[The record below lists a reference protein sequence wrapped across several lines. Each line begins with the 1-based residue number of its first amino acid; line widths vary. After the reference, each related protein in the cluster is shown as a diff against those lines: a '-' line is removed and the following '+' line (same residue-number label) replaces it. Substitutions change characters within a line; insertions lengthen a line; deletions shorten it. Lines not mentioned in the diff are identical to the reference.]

1 MKSAGY
7 ILPLVCAA
15 LFLTAYRSTVQPS
28 LYANP
33 FMEQIEHYPQEKLH
47 VSTDKD
53 SYIAGD
59 TIWLRAHCADAATH
73 RPVAASRYVYVELR
87 DDRGSLVRRI
97 KLLSRDS
104 VYSGYLPTQSLER
117 FGDYSLTA
125 YTLYMRNQGPDYF
138 FKKPLTI
145 WPYQESRRTQRNT
158 SVRKVSD
165 FDVSF
170 FPEGGYL
177 IDGYDCCV
185 AFKALGDDGGSVE
198 ITGVVKNDRDETV
211 DTLRTLHG
219 GMGCLRFTAHT
230 GERYYA
236 ECTMAG
242 GKTERFELPASNN
255 LACVLRVLQTE
266 RDFTVMVQSGRPLPK
281 GLRLLV
287 HCRGNLCYFRE
298 WNDDLPSLIFERDK
312 LPGGVLQILLLD
324 KAGNALSERLVFNR
338 GEELAT
344 TDMQVRGS
352 LKQRTKVTLAVTA
365 TDPDG
370 GPAAGDF
377 SIAVTDRA
385 AVPAATSGSI
395 YSTLLLTSELR
406 GTIETP
412 DWYFEGRDAARV
424 AALDALLLTQGWRR
438 YDVPAAVRGEY
449 ATPAYP
455 LEVGQEIAGRI
466 NKGGLWNRKKKL
478 DRYEM
483 RMIVPRWHYSLQA
496 PIDKE
501 GRFALNGFDFPDS
514 TTFVLRPT
522 VRGRTITDARILI
535 TPDSFPEYRTLPR
548 LRQPDPTYVAQARR
562 YIEQRGTADMRNIV
576 IDTVVVTAKPWDDD
590 IDENAPEHR
599 LAARSWNAEQI
610 KEVSA
615 GTILDFIEKMPG
627 MQVMGRRV
635 LYRGHKPAFMVD
647 GRLEETVGMLSEK
660 QDGREVN
667 SLDYDS
673 GKAISAGALRALVA
687 IGNIARNGGSAS
699 DLRQAAADY
708 REKVQNDE
716 WKRGMQY
723 FDDFDNVPD
732 CLYYPIE
739 QVARIDLIDRNQTT
753 YWGTNLKG
761 GIIAITM
768 KKGKALAEAYAAAPS
783 PDVSVVTPLG
793 YQTPA
798 EFYSPTYDTEEKR
811 RTNTPDY
818 RTTLYWNP
826 VVKLDDLGQATVEFY
841 TTDAPADYDIS
852 IEGVSRSG
860 KIIRKQQRFPPA
872 P

>member
-1 MKSAGY
+1 MRSETPELPPPCKDFNGFSA
-7 ILPLVCAA
+7 
-15 LFLTAYRSTVQPS
+15 
-28 LYANP
+28 
-33 FMEQIEHYPQEKLH
+33 QIERYPQEKLH
-47 VSTDKD
+47 LHTDKD

-125 YTLYMRNQGPDYF
+125 YTLYMRNPGPEYF

-145 WPYQESRRTQRNT
+145 RPYRESRRTQRNT

-198 ITGVVKNDRDETV
+198 VTGVLKNDRDEVV

-236 ECTMAG
+236 ECTMEG
-242 GKTERFELPASNN
+242 GKTERFDLPASNN

-344 TDMQVRGS
+344 TDVQIGGT
-352 LKQRTKVTLAVTA
+352 LKQRTKVTLAVAA

-385 AVPAATSGSI
+385 AVPSATSGSI

-412 DWYFEGRDAARV
+412 DWYFEGRDAERV

-466 NKGGLWNRKKKL
+466 NKGGLWNRRKKL

-514 TTFVLRPT
+514 TLFVLRPAAAKGLLPEAT
-522 VRGRTITDARILI
+522 VKVAR
-535 TPDSFPEYRTLPR
+535 DSFPEVGTLPR
-548 LRQPDPTYVAQARR
+548 VPETDAANPYLVQARH
-562 YIEQRGTADMRNIV
+562 YIEQRGQTDMRNIL
-576 IDTVVVTAKPWDDD
+576 IDTVYVTHHKRL
-590 IDENAPEHR
+590 ESTRPEHR
-599 LAARSWNAEQI
+599 LAARTWTAEQI
-610 KEVSA
+610 KESGA
-615 GTILDFIEKMPG
+615 GTILDFIARMPG
-627 MQVMGRRV
+627 MSVVGRQVS
-635 LYRGHKPAFMVD
+635 YRGYRPGFMVD
-647 GRLEETVGMLSEK
+647 GRLEETVGEMNPVRAFRSTGM
-660 QDGREVN
+660 GRNHKTQTRLPPIPDPGGWIDFTGMNYSNTN
-667 SLDYDS
+667 SAQQS
-673 GKAISAGALRALVA
+673 TG
-687 IGNIARNGGSAS
+687 GNK
-699 DLRQAAADY
+699 RQI
-708 REKVQNDE
+708 
-716 WKRGMQY
+716 QY
-723 FDDFDNVPD
+723 IDDFDNVPD
-732 CLYYPIE
+732 ILYYPLEI
-739 QVARIDLIDRNQTT
+739 VSRIDLIEGGNMVL
-753 YWGTNLKG
+753 WGVSHWKQA
-761 GIIAITM
+761 GIISITT
-768 KKGKALAEAYAAAPS
+768 KKGKELDDATRTLPAR
-783 PDVSVVTPLG
+783 DVEFASPLG

-798 EFYSPTYDTEEKR
+798 EFYAPAYATEKAR
-811 RTNTPDY
+811 RSMVPDY

-826 VVKLDDLGQATVEFY
+826 SVEFDETGRATVEFY
-841 TTDAPADYDIS
+841 TSDAPVDYDIT
-852 IEGVSRSG
+852 IEGITQTG
-860 KIIRKQQRFPPA
+860 KIVCRRSTVTA
-872 P
+872 D

>member
-1 MKSAGY
+1 MRSETPELPPPCKDFNGFSA
-7 ILPLVCAA
+7 
-15 LFLTAYRSTVQPS
+15 
-28 LYANP
+28 
-33 FMEQIEHYPQEKLH
+33 QIERYPQEKLH
-47 VSTDKD
+47 LHTDKD

-73 RPVAASRYVYVELR
+73 RPIAASRYVYVELR

-125 YTLYMRNQGPDYF
+125 YTLYMRNPGPEYF

-198 ITGVVKNDRDETV
+198 VAGVVKNDRDEVV

-230 GERYYA
+230 SERYYA

-242 GKTERFELPASNN
+242 GKTERFDLPASRNT
-255 LACVLRVLQTE
+255 ACVLKILQTE
-266 RDFTVMVQSGRPLPK
+266 ENFTVLPISGRPLPK
-281 GLRLLV
+281 GLKLLV
-287 HCRGNLCYFRE
+287 HCRGNICYHKP
-298 WNDDLPSLIFERDK
+298 WNYDYASLIFRRSD
-312 LPGGVLQILLLD
+312 LPGGILQILLLD

-344 TDMQVRGS
+344 TDMQVQGS

-385 AVPAATSGSI
+385 AVPSATSGSI

-412 DWYFEGRDAARV
+412 DWYFEGQDAARV

-466 NKGGLWNRKKKL
+466 NKGGLWNRRKKL

-483 RMIVPRWHYSLQA
+483 RMIVPRWHYSSQA

-514 TTFVLRPT
+514 TLYVLRPAAAKGLLPEAT
-522 VRGRTITDARILI
+522 VKVAR
-535 TPDSFPEYRTLPR
+535 DSFP
-548 LRQPDPTYVAQARR
+548 
-562 YIEQRGTADMRNIV
+562 
-576 IDTVVVTAKPWDDD
+576 
-590 IDENAPEHR
+590 
-599 LAARSWNAEQI
+599 
-610 KEVSA
+610 
-615 GTILDFIEKMPG
+615 
-627 MQVMGRRV
+627 
-635 LYRGHKPAFMVD
+635 
-647 GRLEETVGMLSEK
+647 
-660 QDGREVN
+660 
-667 SLDYDS
+667 
-673 GKAISAGALRALVA
+673 
-687 IGNIARNGGSAS
+687 
-699 DLRQAAADY
+699 
-708 REKVQNDE
+708 
-716 WKRGMQY
+716 
-723 FDDFDNVPD
+723 
-732 CLYYPIE
+732 
-739 QVARIDLIDRNQTT
+739 
-753 YWGTNLKG
+753 
-761 GIIAITM
+761 
-768 KKGKALAEAYAAAPS
+768 
-783 PDVSVVTPLG
+783 
-793 YQTPA
+793 
-798 EFYSPTYDTEEKR
+798 
-811 RTNTPDY
+811 
-818 RTTLYWNP
+818 
-826 VVKLDDLGQATVEFY
+826 
-841 TTDAPADYDIS
+841 
-852 IEGVSRSG
+852 
-860 KIIRKQQRFPPA
+860 
-872 P
+872 

>member
-1 MKSAGY
+1 MRSETPELPPPCKDFNGFSA
-7 ILPLVCAA
+7 
-15 LFLTAYRSTVQPS
+15 
-28 LYANP
+28 
-33 FMEQIEHYPQEKLH
+33 QIERYPQEKLH
-47 VSTDKD
+47 LHTDKD

-198 ITGVVKNDRDETV
+198 ITGVVKNDRDEVV

-230 GERYYA
+230 SERYYA

-242 GKTERFELPASNN
+242 GKTERFDLPASNN

-298 WNDDLPSLIFERDK
+298 WNDDLPSLIFKRDK

-344 TDMQVRGS
+344 TDMQVRGT
-352 LKQRTKVTLAVTA
+352 LKQRTKVTLSVAA

-395 YSTLLLTSELR
+395 YSTLLLSSELR

-466 NKGGLWNRKKKL
+466 NKGGLWNRRKKL

-514 TTFVLRPT
+514 TLYVLRPAAAKGLLPEAT
-522 VRGRTITDARILI
+522 VKVAR
-535 TPDSFPEYRTLPR
+535 DSFPEVGTLPR
-548 LRQPDPTYVAQARR
+548 VPETDAANPYLAQARH
-562 YIEQRGTADMRNIV
+562 YIEQRGQTDMRNIL
-576 IDTVVVTAKPWDDD
+576 IDTVYVTHHKRL
-590 IDENAPEHR
+590 ESTRPEHR
-599 LAARSWNAEQI
+599 LAARTWTAEQI
-610 KEVSA
+610 KEAGA
-615 GTILDFIEKMPG
+615 GTILDFIARMPG
-627 MQVMGRRV
+627 ILMRGTNI
-635 LYRGHKPAFMVD
+635 LYR
-647 GRLEETVGMLSEK
+647 
-660 QDGREVN
+660 
-667 SLDYDS
+667 
-673 GKAISAGALRALVA
+673 
-687 IGNIARNGGSAS
+687 
-699 DLRQAAADY
+699 
-708 REKVQNDE
+708 REKVQFMLDGLIEEPLEYSLYHGTGERSLKRLKAQGMSAQEFYNPLDE
-716 WKRGMQY
+716 SPKEESKR
-723 FDDFDNVPD
+723 NVDYREDYDELPSF
-732 CLYYPIE
+732 LWYPLNIVE
-739 QVARIDLIDRNQTT
+739 RIDLIESSNMVL
-753 YWGTNLKG
+753 WGATSWRQV
-761 GIIAITM
+761 GIISITT
-768 KKGKALAEAYAAAPS
+768 KKGKDLDDATRTLPAR
-783 PDVSVVTPLG
+783 DVEFVSPLG

-798 EFYSPTYDTEEKR
+798 EFYAPAYATEKAR
-811 RTNTPDY
+811 RSMVPDY

-826 VVKLDDLGQATVEFY
+826 TVKLDDTGQATVEFY
-841 TTDAPADYDIS
+841 TSDAPADYDIS
-852 IEGVSRSG
+852 IEGVTQNG
-860 KIIRKQQRFPPA
+860 KIIQLKKFGLTADSR
-872 P
+872 

>member
-1 MKSAGY
+1 MCSVNSE
-7 ILPLVCAA
+7 LPPPYTHSEN
-15 LFLTAYRSTVQPS
+15 FSHSSS

-33 FMEQIEHYPQEKLH
+33 FIEQIEHYPQEKLH

-198 ITGVVKNDRDETV
+198 VTGVLKNDREEVV

-242 GKTERFELPASNN
+242 GKTERFELPASRNT
-255 LACVLRVLQTE
+255 ACVLKILQTE
-266 RDFTVMVQSGRPLPK
+266 ENFTVLPISGRPLPK
-281 GLRLLV
+281 GLKLLV
-287 HCRGNLCYFRE
+287 HCRGNICYHKP
-298 WNDDLPSLIFERDK
+298 WNYDYASLIFRRCD
-312 LPGGVLQILLLD
+312 LPGGILQILLLD

-344 TDMQVRGS
+344 TDVQVRGS

-385 AVPAATSGSI
+385 AVPSATSGSI

-424 AALDALLLTQGWRR
+424 TALDALLLTQGWRR
-438 YDVPAAVRGEY
+438 YDVPELMKKEY
-449 ATPAYP
+449 VEPQYP
-455 LEVGQEIAGRI
+455 LEVGQEITGRI
-466 NKGGLWNRKKKL
+466 SKSGLWNRRKKL
-478 DRYEM
+478 SRYEM
-483 RMIVPRWHYSLQA
+483 RMIVPSLHYVTKCA
-496 PIDKE
+496 VDDT
-501 GRFALNGFDFPDS
+501 GAFALNGFDFPDS
-514 TTFVLRPT
+514 TLYVLRPAA
-522 VRGRTITDARILI
+522 VRGSMPEATVKVAR
-535 TPDSFPEYRTLPR
+535 DSFPEVGTLPR
-548 LRQPDPTYVAQARR
+548 VPAQEQKKPYIAQARY
-562 YIEQRGTADMRNIV
+562 YIEQRGQTDMRNIL
-576 IDTVVVTAKPWDDD
+576 IDTVYVTHHKRL
-590 IDENAPEHR
+590 ESTRPEHR
-599 LAARSWNAEQI
+599 LAARTWTAEQI
-610 KEVSA
+610 KEAGA
-615 GTILDFIEKMPG
+615 GTILDFIARMPG
-627 MQVMGRRV
+627 MSVVGRQVS
-635 LYRGHKPAFMVD
+635 YRGYRPGFMVD
-647 GRLEETVGMLSEK
+647 GRLEETVGEMNPVRAFRSTGM
-660 QDGREVN
+660 GRNHKTQTRLPPIPDPGGWIDFTGMNYSNTN
-667 SLDYDS
+667 SAQQS
-673 GKAISAGALRALVA
+673 TG
-687 IGNIARNGGSAS
+687 GNK
-699 DLRQAAADY
+699 RQI
-708 REKVQNDE
+708 
-716 WKRGMQY
+716 QY
-723 FDDFDNVPD
+723 IDDFDNVPD
-732 CLYYPIE
+732 ILYYPLEI
-739 QVARIDLIDRNQTT
+739 VSRIDLIEGGNMVL
-753 YWGTNLKG
+753 WGVSHWKQA
-761 GIIAITM
+761 GIISITT
-768 KKGKALAEAYAAAPS
+768 KKGKELDDATRTLPAR
-783 PDVSVVTPLG
+783 DVEFVSPLG

-798 EFYSPTYDTEEKR
+798 EFYAPAYATEKAR
-811 RTNTPDY
+811 RSMVPDY

-826 VVKLDDLGQATVEFY
+826 TVKLDDTGQATVEFY
-841 TTDAPADYDIS
+841 TSDAPADYDIT
-852 IEGVSRSG
+852 IEGITQTG
-860 KIIRKQQRFPPA
+860 KIVRTVKIITE
-872 P
+872 

>member
-1 MKSAGY
+1 MRSETPELPPPCKDFNGFSA
-7 ILPLVCAA
+7 
-15 LFLTAYRSTVQPS
+15 
-28 LYANP
+28 
-33 FMEQIEHYPQEKLH
+33 QIERYPQEKLH
-47 VSTDKD
+47 LHTDKD

-145 WPYQESRRTQRNT
+145 RPYRESRRTQRNT

-198 ITGVVKNDRDETV
+198 VTGVVKNDREEVV

-242 GKTERFELPASNN
+242 GKTERFDLPASNN

-352 LKQRTKVTLAVTA
+352 LKQRTKVTLSVAA

-370 GPAAGDF
+370 RPAAGDF

-483 RMIVPRWHYSLQA
+483 RMIVPRWHYSSQA

-514 TTFVLRPT
+514 TLYVLRPAAAKGLLPEAT
-522 VRGRTITDARILI
+522 VKVAR
-535 TPDSFPEYRTLPR
+535 DSFPEVGTLPR
-548 LRQPDPTYVAQARR
+548 VPETDAASPYLAQARH
-562 YIEQRGTADMRNIV
+562 YIEQRGQTDMRNIL
-576 IDTVVVTAKPWDDD
+576 IDTVYVTHHKRL
-590 IDENAPEHR
+590 ESTRPEHR
-599 LAARSWNAEQI
+599 LASHTWTAEQI
-610 KEVSA
+610 KEA
-615 GTILDFIEKMPG
+615 GGATLLDFLAMIPG
-627 MQVMGRRV
+627 VNVFDRAVTYKGSIP
-635 LYRGHKPAFMVD
+635 KFMVE
-647 GRLEETVGMLSEK
+647 G
-660 QDGREVN
+660 
-667 SLDYDS
+667 SLDEPEV
-673 GKAISAGALRALVA
+673 GVGIGVPVLVRRSQA
-687 IGNIARNGGSAS
+687 ELLGIQDPNAVFKYTDTYRNPPIC
-699 DLRQAAADY
+699 
-708 REKVQNDE
+708 
-716 WKRGMQY
+716 
-723 FDDFDNVPD
+723 FT
-732 CLYYPIE
+732 YPLDWIK
-739 QVARIDLIDRNQTT
+739 RIDLIEGPEAAFLGHKDCSAIFSLT
-753 YWGTNLKG
+753 LKSG
-761 GIIAITM
+761 
-768 KKGKALAEAYAAAPS
+768 AELENSVSSAPS
-783 PDVSVVTPLG
+783 IYVAVASPIG

-798 EFYSPTYDTEEKR
+798 EFYAPAYATEKAR
-811 RTNTPDY
+811 RSMAPDY

-826 VVKLDDLGQATVEFY
+826 SVEFDETGRATVEFY
-841 TTDAPADYDIS
+841 TSDAPADYDIT
-852 IEGVSRSG
+852 IEGITQTG
-860 KIIRKQQRFPPA
+860 KIVCRRSTVTA
-872 P
+872 D

>member
-1 MKSAGY
+1 MRSETPELPPPCKDFNGFSA
-7 ILPLVCAA
+7 
-15 LFLTAYRSTVQPS
+15 
-28 LYANP
+28 
-33 FMEQIEHYPQEKLH
+33 QIERYPQEKLH
-47 VSTDKD
+47 LHTDKD

-87 DDRGSLVRRI
+87 DDRRALVRRI

-125 YTLYMRNQGPDYF
+125 YTLYMRNPGPEYF

-185 AFKALGDDGGSVE
+185 AFKALGDDGGLVE
-198 ITGVVKNDRDETV
+198 VTGVLKNDREEVV

-219 GMGCLRFTAHT
+219 GMGCLRFTPHT

-236 ECTMAG
+236 ECTMEG
-242 GKTERFELPASNN
+242 GKTERFDLPASRNT
-255 LACVLRVLQTE
+255 ACVLKILQTE
-266 RDFTVMVQSGRPLPK
+266 ENFTVLPISGRPLPK
-281 GLRLLV
+281 GLKLLV
-287 HCRGNLCYFRE
+287 HCRGNICYHKP
-298 WNDDLPSLIFERDK
+298 WNYDYASLIFRRSD
-312 LPGGVLQILLLD
+312 LPGGILQILLLD

-352 LKQRTKVTLAVTA
+352 LKQRTKVTLAVSA

-385 AVPAATSGSI
+385 AVPSATSGSI

-412 DWYFEGRDAARV
+412 DWYFEGQDAARV
-424 AALDALLLTQGWRR
+424 TALDALLLTQGWRR
-438 YDVPAAVRGEY
+438 YDVPELMKKEY
-449 ATPAYP
+449 VEPQYP

-466 NKGGLWNRKKKL
+466 NKGGLWNRRKKL

-483 RMIVPRWHYSLQA
+483 RMIVPRWHYSSQA

-514 TTFVLRPT
+514 TLFVLRPAAAKGLLPEAY
-522 VRGRTITDARILI
+522 VKVAR
-535 TPDSFPEYRTLPR
+535 DSFPEVGTLPR
-548 LRQPDPTYVAQARR
+548 VPETDAANPYLAQARH
-562 YIEQRGTADMRNIV
+562 YIEQRGQTDMRNV
-576 IDTVVVTAKPWDDD
+576 LIDTVVVTHRIRQEMKS
-590 IDENAPEHR
+590 PEQR
-599 LAARSWNAEQI
+599 LASNSWTAEQI
-610 KEVSA
+610 KESGA
-615 GTILDFIEKMPG
+615 GTILECLARMPG
-627 MQVMGRRV
+627 IKVSDYSISYRGTGALFVVDGQLEEPVDMQASASGFPLTGMVRSSRNVSRGAASGLGGIARPDGLGGFTQFTLAQQVMC
-635 LYRGHKPAFMVD
+635 LSYPLEMV
-647 GRLEETVGMLSEK
+647 S
-660 QDGREVN
+660 
-667 SLDYDS
+667 
-673 GKAISAGALRALVA
+673 
-687 IGNIARNGGSAS
+687 
-699 DLRQAAADY
+699 
-708 REKVQNDE
+708 
-716 WKRGMQY
+716 
-723 FDDFDNVPD
+723 
-732 CLYYPIE
+732 
-739 QVARIDLIDRNQTT
+739 RIDLIDSHDSAL
-753 YWGTNLKG
+753 YIPWAKG
-761 GIIAITM
+761 AVVSITL
-768 KKGKALAEAYAAAPS
+768 KKGKEWEDAVALMPS
-783 PDVSVVTPLG
+783 VDVAIASPLG

-798 EFYSPTYDTEEKR
+798 EFYAPAYATEKAR
-811 RTNTPDY
+811 RSMVPDY

-826 VVKLDDLGQATVEFY
+826 SVEFDETGRATVEFY
-841 TTDAPADYDIS
+841 TSDAPADYDIT
-852 IEGVSRSG
+852 IEGITQTG
-860 KIIRKQQRFPPA
+860 KIVCRRSTVTA
-872 P
+872 D

>member
-1 MKSAGY
+1 MKSAGH

-15 LFLTAYRSTVQPS
+15 LFLTAYRSTAQPS

-33 FMEQIEHYPQEKLH
+33 FIEQIEHYPQEKLH

-125 YTLYMRNQGPDYF
+125 YTLYMRNPGPEYF

-198 ITGVVKNDRDETV
+198 ITGVVKNDRDEVV

-219 GMGCLRFTAHT
+219 GMGCLRFTPHT

-242 GKTERFELPASNN
+242 GKTERFDLPASNN

-298 WNDDLPSLIFERDK
+298 WNDDLPSLIFKRDK

-344 TDMQVRGS
+344 TDMQVRGT

-395 YSTLLLTSELR
+395 YSTLLLSSELR

-466 NKGGLWNRKKKL
+466 NKGGLWNRRKKL

-514 TTFVLRPT
+514 TLYVLRPAAAKGLLPEAT
-522 VRGRTITDARILI
+522 VKVAR
-535 TPDSFPEYRTLPR
+535 DSFPEVGTLPR
-548 LRQPDPTYVAQARR
+548 VPETDAANPYLAQARH
-562 YIEQRGTADMRNIV
+562 YIEQRGQTDMRNV
-576 IDTVVVTAKPWDDD
+576 LIDTVVVTHRIRQEMKS
-590 IDENAPEHR
+590 PEQR
-599 LAARSWNAEQI
+599 LASNSWTAEQI
-610 KEVSA
+610 KESGA
-615 GTILDFIEKMPG
+615 GTILECLARMPG
-627 MQVMGRRV
+627 IKVSDYSISYRGTGALFVVDGQLEEPVDMQASASGFPLTGMVRSSRNVSRGAASGLGGIARTDGLGGFTQFTLAQQVMC
-635 LYRGHKPAFMVD
+635 LSYPLEMV
-647 GRLEETVGMLSEK
+647 S
-660 QDGREVN
+660 
-667 SLDYDS
+667 
-673 GKAISAGALRALVA
+673 
-687 IGNIARNGGSAS
+687 
-699 DLRQAAADY
+699 
-708 REKVQNDE
+708 
-716 WKRGMQY
+716 
-723 FDDFDNVPD
+723 
-732 CLYYPIE
+732 
-739 QVARIDLIDRNQTT
+739 RIDLIDSHDSAL
-753 YWGTNLKG
+753 YIPWAKG
-761 GIIAITM
+761 AVVSITL
-768 KKGKALAEAYAAAPS
+768 KKGKEWEDAVALMPS
-783 PDVSVVTPLG
+783 VDVAIASPLG

-798 EFYSPTYDTEEKR
+798 EFYAPAYATEKAR
-811 RTNTPDY
+811 RSMAPDY

-826 VVKLDDLGQATVEFY
+826 SVEFDETGRATVEFY
-841 TTDAPADYDIS
+841 TSDAPADYDIT
-852 IEGVSRSG
+852 IEGITQTG
-860 KIIRKQQRFPPA
+860 KIVCRRSTVTA
-872 P
+872 D

>member
-1 MKSAGY
+1 MCSVNSE
-7 ILPLVCAA
+7 LPPPYTHSEN
-15 LFLTAYRSTVQPS
+15 FSHSSS

-33 FMEQIEHYPQEKLH
+33 FIEQIEHYPQEKLH

-73 RPVAASRYVYVELR
+73 RPVAASRYVYVAASRYVYVELR

-125 YTLYMRNQGPDYF
+125 YTLYMRNPGPEYF

-177 IDGYDCCV
+177 IDGYACCV

-395 YSTLLLTSELR
+395 YSTLLLSSELR

-514 TTFVLRPT
+514 TLFVLRPAAAKGLLPEAY
-522 VRGRTITDARILI
+522 VKVAR
-535 TPDSFPEYRTLPR
+535 DSFPEVGTLPR
-548 LRQPDPTYVAQARR
+548 VPETDAASPYLAQARH
-562 YIEQRGTADMRNIV
+562 YIEQRGQTDMRNIL
-576 IDTVVVTAKPWDDD
+576 IDTVYVTHHKRL
-590 IDENAPEHR
+590 ESTRPEHR
-599 LAARSWNAEQI
+599 LASHTWTAEQI
-610 KEVSA
+610 KEA
-615 GTILDFIEKMPG
+615 GGATLLDFLAMIPG
-627 MQVMGRRV
+627 VNVFDRAVTYKGSIP
-635 LYRGHKPAFMVD
+635 KFMVE
-647 GRLEETVGMLSEK
+647 G
-660 QDGREVN
+660 
-667 SLDYDS
+667 SLDEPEV
-673 GKAISAGALRALVA
+673 GVGIGVPVLVRRSQA
-687 IGNIARNGGSAS
+687 ELLGIQDPNAVFKYTDTYRNPPIC
-699 DLRQAAADY
+699 
-708 REKVQNDE
+708 
-716 WKRGMQY
+716 
-723 FDDFDNVPD
+723 FT
-732 CLYYPIE
+732 YPLDWIK
-739 QVARIDLIDRNQTT
+739 RIDLIEGPEAAFLGHKDCSAIFSLT
-753 YWGTNLKG
+753 LKSG
-761 GIIAITM
+761 
-768 KKGKALAEAYAAAPS
+768 AELENSVSSAPS
-783 PDVSVVTPLG
+783 IYVAVASPIG

-798 EFYSPTYDTEEKR
+798 EFYAPAYATEKAR
-811 RTNTPDY
+811 RSMAPDY

-826 VVKLDDLGQATVEFY
+826 TVKLDDTGQAIVEFY
-841 TTDAPADYDIS
+841 TSDAPADYDIS
-852 IEGVSRSG
+852 IEGVTQTG
-860 KIIRKQQRFPPA
+860 KIVQRRQRLLPE
-872 P
+872 

>member
-1 MKSAGY
+1 MRSETPELPPPCKDFNGFSA
-7 ILPLVCAA
+7 
-15 LFLTAYRSTVQPS
+15 
-28 LYANP
+28 
-33 FMEQIEHYPQEKLH
+33 QIERYPQEKLH
-47 VSTDKD
+47 LHTDKD

-73 RPVAASRYVYVELR
+73 RPIAASRYVYVELR

-125 YTLYMRNQGPDYF
+125 YTLYMRNPGPEYF

-198 ITGVVKNDRDETV
+198 ITGVVKNDRDEV
-211 DTLRTLHG
+211 LDTLRTLHG

-242 GKTERFELPASNN
+242 GKTERFDLPASNN

-344 TDMQVRGS
+344 TDVQIGGT
-352 LKQRTKVTLAVTA
+352 LEQRTKVTLAVTA

-385 AVPAATSGSI
+385 AVPSATSGSI

-438 YDVPAAVRGEY
+438 YDVPELMKKEY
-449 ATPAYP
+449 VEPQYP
-455 LEVGQEIAGRI
+455 LEVGQEITGRI
-466 NKGGLWNRKKKL
+466 SKSGLWNRKKKL
-478 DRYEM
+478 SRYEM
-483 RMIVPRWHYSLQA
+483 RMIVPSLHYVTKCA
-496 PIDKE
+496 VDDT
-501 GRFALNGFDFPDS
+501 GAFALNGFDFPDS
-514 TTFVLRPT
+514 TLYVLRPAA
-522 VRGRTITDARILI
+522 VRGAMPEATVKVAR
-535 TPDSFPEYRTLPR
+535 DSFPEVGTLPR
-548 LRQPDPTYVAQARR
+548 VPAQEQKKPYIAQARH
-562 YIEQRGTADMRNIV
+562 YIEQRGQTDMRNIL
-576 IDTVVVTAKPWDDD
+576 IDTVVVTHRIRQEMKS
-590 IDENAPEHR
+590 PEQR
-599 LAARSWNAEQI
+599 LASNSWTAEQI
-610 KEVSA
+610 KESGA
-615 GTILDFIEKMPG
+615 GTILECLARMPG
-627 MQVMGRRV
+627 IKVSDYSISYRGTGALFVVDGQLEEPVDMQASASGFPLTGMVRSSRNVSRGAASGLGGIARPDGLGGFTQFTLAQQVMC
-635 LYRGHKPAFMVD
+635 LSYPLEMV
-647 GRLEETVGMLSEK
+647 S
-660 QDGREVN
+660 
-667 SLDYDS
+667 
-673 GKAISAGALRALVA
+673 
-687 IGNIARNGGSAS
+687 
-699 DLRQAAADY
+699 
-708 REKVQNDE
+708 
-716 WKRGMQY
+716 
-723 FDDFDNVPD
+723 
-732 CLYYPIE
+732 
-739 QVARIDLIDRNQTT
+739 RIDLIDSHDSAL
-753 YWGTNLKG
+753 YIPWAKG
-761 GIIAITM
+761 AVVSITL
-768 KKGKALAEAYAAAPS
+768 KKGKEWEDAVALMPS
-783 PDVSVVTPLG
+783 VDVAIASPLG

-798 EFYSPTYDTEEKR
+798 EFYAPAYATEKAR
-811 RTNTPDY
+811 RSMVPDY

-826 VVKLDDLGQATVEFY
+826 SVEFDETGRATVEFY
-841 TTDAPADYDIS
+841 TSDAPADYDIT
-852 IEGVSRSG
+852 IEGITQTG
-860 KIIRKQQRFPPA
+860 KIVCRRSTVTA
-872 P
+872 D

>member
-33 FMEQIEHYPQEKLH
+33 VMEQIEHYPQEKLH

-125 YTLYMRNQGPDYF
+125 YTLYMRNPGPEYF

-145 WPYQESRRTQRNT
+145 RPYRESRRTQRNT

-198 ITGVVKNDRDETV
+198 VAGVVKNDRDETV

-385 AVPAATSGSI
+385 AVPSATSGSI

-438 YDVPAAVRGEY
+438 YDVPELMKKEY
-449 ATPAYP
+449 VEPQYP
-455 LEVGQEIAGRI
+455 LEVGQEITGRI
-466 NKGGLWNRKKKL
+466 SKSGLWNRKKKL
-478 DRYEM
+478 SRYEM
-483 RMIVPRWHYSLQA
+483 RMIVPSLHYVTKCA
-496 PIDKE
+496 VDDT
-501 GRFALNGFDFPDS
+501 GAFALNGFDFPDS
-514 TTFVLRPT
+514 TLYVLRPAAAKGLLPEAT
-522 VRGRTITDARILI
+522 VKVAR
-535 TPDSFPEYRTLPR
+535 DSFPEVGTLPR
-548 LRQPDPTYVAQARR
+548 VPAQEQTKPYIAQARH
-562 YIEQRGTADMRNIV
+562 YIEQRGQTDMRNIL
-576 IDTVVVTAKPWDDD
+576 IDTVVVTHRIRQEMKS
-590 IDENAPEHR
+590 PEQR
-599 LAARSWNAEQI
+599 LASNSWTAEQI
-610 KEVSA
+610 KESGA
-615 GTILDFIEKMPG
+615 GTILECLARMPG
-627 MQVMGRRV
+627 IKVSDYSISYRGTGALFVVDGQLEEPVDMQASGFPLTGMVRSSRNVSRGAASGLGGIARPDGLGGFTQFTLAQQVMC
-635 LYRGHKPAFMVD
+635 LSYPLEMV
-647 GRLEETVGMLSEK
+647 S
-660 QDGREVN
+660 
-667 SLDYDS
+667 
-673 GKAISAGALRALVA
+673 
-687 IGNIARNGGSAS
+687 
-699 DLRQAAADY
+699 
-708 REKVQNDE
+708 
-716 WKRGMQY
+716 
-723 FDDFDNVPD
+723 
-732 CLYYPIE
+732 
-739 QVARIDLIDRNQTT
+739 RIDLIDSHDSAL
-753 YWGTNLKG
+753 YIPWAKG
-761 GIIAITM
+761 AVVSITL
-768 KKGKALAEAYAAAPS
+768 KKGKEWEDAVALMPS
-783 PDVSVVTPLG
+783 VDVAIASPLG

-798 EFYSPTYDTEEKR
+798 EFYAPAYATEKAR
-811 RTNTPDY
+811 RSMVPDY

-826 VVKLDDLGQATVEFY
+826 TVKLDDTGQATVEFY
-841 TTDAPADYDIS
+841 TSDAPADYDIT
-852 IEGVSRSG
+852 IEGITQTG
-860 KIIRKQQRFPPA
+860 KIVCRRSTVTA
-872 P
+872 D

>member
-1 MKSAGY
+1 MRSETPELPPPCKDFNGFSA
-7 ILPLVCAA
+7 
-15 LFLTAYRSTVQPS
+15 
-28 LYANP
+28 
-33 FMEQIEHYPQEKLH
+33 QIERYPQEKLH
-47 VSTDKD
+47 LHTDKD

-73 RPVAASRYVYVELR
+73 RPIAASRYVYVELR

-198 ITGVVKNDRDETV
+198 VAGVVKNDREEVV

-242 GKTERFELPASNN
+242 GKTERFDLPASNN

-298 WNDDLPSLIFERDK
+298 WNDDLPSLIFKRDK

-344 TDMQVRGS
+344 TDVQIGGT
-352 LKQRTKVTLAVTA
+352 LEQRTKVTLAVTA

-385 AVPAATSGSI
+385 AVPSATSGSI

-466 NKGGLWNRKKKL
+466 NKGGLWNRRKKL

-483 RMIVPRWHYSLQA
+483 RMIVPRWHYSSQA

-514 TTFVLRPT
+514 TLYVLRPAA
-522 VRGRTITDARILI
+522 VRGSMPEATVKVAR
-535 TPDSFPEYRTLPR
+535 DSFPEVGTLPR
-548 LRQPDPTYVAQARR
+548 VPAQEQKKPYIAQARY
-562 YIEQRGTADMRNIV
+562 YIEQRGQTDMRNIL
-576 IDTVVVTAKPWDDD
+576 IDTVYVTHHKRL
-590 IDENAPEHR
+590 ESTRPEHR
-599 LAARSWNAEQI
+599 LAARTWTAEQI
-610 KEVSA
+610 KESGA
-615 GTILDFIEKMPG
+615 GTILDFIARMPG
-627 MQVMGRRV
+627 MSVVGRQVS
-635 LYRGHKPAFMVD
+635 YRGYRPGFMVD
-647 GRLEETVGMLSEK
+647 GRLEETVGEMNPVRAFRSTGM
-660 QDGREVN
+660 GRNHKTQTRLPPIPDPGGWIDFTGMNYSNTN
-667 SLDYDS
+667 SAQQS
-673 GKAISAGALRALVA
+673 TG
-687 IGNIARNGGSAS
+687 GNK
-699 DLRQAAADY
+699 RQI
-708 REKVQNDE
+708 
-716 WKRGMQY
+716 QY
-723 FDDFDNVPD
+723 IDDFDNVPD
-732 CLYYPIE
+732 ILYYPLEI
-739 QVARIDLIDRNQTT
+739 VSRIDLIEGGNMVL
-753 YWGTNLKG
+753 WGVSHWKQA
-761 GIIAITM
+761 GIISITT
-768 KKGKALAEAYAAAPS
+768 KKGKELDDATRTLPAR
-783 PDVSVVTPLG
+783 DVEFVSPLG

-798 EFYSPTYDTEEKR
+798 EFYAPAYATEKAR
-811 RTNTPDY
+811 RSMVPDY

-826 VVKLDDLGQATVEFY
+826 TVKLDDTGQATVEFY
-841 TTDAPADYDIS
+841 TSDAPADYDIT
-852 IEGVSRSG
+852 IEGITQTG
-860 KIIRKQQRFPPA
+860 KIVRTVKIITE
-872 P
+872 

>member
-1 MKSAGY
+1 MRDCSRIAV
-7 ILPLVCAA
+7 LSVALVFPLNV
-15 LFLTAYRSTVQPS
+15 FGQFRTTPPYTHSENFSYSSS

-125 YTLYMRNQGPDYF
+125 YTLYMRNPGPEYF

-198 ITGVVKNDRDETV
+198 VTGVVKNDREEV
-211 DTLRTLHG
+211 LDTLRTLHG
-219 GMGCLRFTAHT
+219 GMGCLRFTPHT

-242 GKTERFELPASNN
+242 GKTERFDLPASRNT
-255 LACVLRVLQTE
+255 ACVLKILQTE
-266 RDFTVMVQSGRPLPK
+266 ENFTVLPISGRPLPK
-281 GLRLLV
+281 GLKLLV
-287 HCRGNLCYFRE
+287 HCRGNICYHKP
-298 WNDDLPSLIFERDK
+298 WNYDYASLIFRRSD
-312 LPGGVLQILLLD
+312 LPGGILQILLLD

-338 GEELAT
+338 GEELVK

-352 LKQRTKVTLAVTA
+352 LKQRTKVTLSVTA

-438 YDVPAAVRGEY
+438 YDVPELMKKEY
-449 ATPAYP
+449 VEPQYP
-455 LEVGQEIAGRI
+455 LEVGQEITGRI
-466 NKGGLWNRKKKL
+466 SKSGLWNRKKKL
-478 DRYEM
+478 SRYEM
-483 RMIVPRWHYSLQA
+483 RMIVPSLHYVTKCA
-496 PIDKE
+496 VDDT
-501 GRFALNGFDFPDS
+501 GAFALNGFDFPDS
-514 TTFVLRPT
+514 TLYVLRPAA
-522 VRGRTITDARILI
+522 VRGSMPEATVKVAR
-535 TPDSFPEYRTLPR
+535 DSFPEVGTLPR
-548 LRQPDPTYVAQARR
+548 VPETDAANPYLAQARH
-562 YIEQRGTADMRNIV
+562 YIEQRGQTDMRNIL
-576 IDTVVVTAKPWDDD
+576 IDTVVVTHRIRQEMKS
-590 IDENAPEHR
+590 PEQR
-599 LAARSWNAEQI
+599 LAAHTWDMQQI
-610 KEVSA
+610 KEMGAYSIMEFVQR
-615 GTILDFIEKMPG
+615 MPG
-627 MQVMGRRV
+627 MNFIG
-635 LYRGHKPAFMVD
+635 
-647 GRLEETVGMLSEK
+647 GRLSYHGANVSFMI
-660 QDGREVN
+660 DGV
-667 SLDYDS
+667 LDNTTTPH
-673 GKAISAGALRALVA
+673 SADADFQAGSTIGQLIVTGTKKKSMTEIALER
-687 IGNIARNGGSAS
+687 GGLEP
-699 DLRQAAADY
+699 DKNLTMPICTTWPM
-708 REKVQNDE
+708 E
-716 WKRGMQY
+716 W
-723 FDDFDNVPD
+723 VS
-732 CLYYPIE
+732 
-739 QVARIDLIDRNQTT
+739 RIDLIAGGNMFLWGVFDGAIVSITT
-753 YWGTNLKG
+753 KTGDELDQ
-761 GIIAITM
+761 
-768 KKGKALAEAYAAAPS
+768 ALAVAPAI
-783 PDVSVVTPLG
+783 DVSIASPLG

-798 EFYSPTYDTEEKR
+798 EFYAPAYATEKAR
-811 RTNTPDY
+811 RSMVPDY

-826 VVKLDDLGQATVEFY
+826 SVEFDETGRATVEFY
-841 TTDAPADYDIS
+841 TSDAPADYDIT
-852 IEGVSRSG
+852 IEGITQTG
-860 KIIRKQQRFPPA
+860 KIVCRRSTVTA
-872 P
+872 D

>member
-15 LFLTAYRSTVQPS
+15 LFLTAYRSTAQPS

-33 FMEQIEHYPQEKLH
+33 FIEQIEHYPQEKLH

-198 ITGVVKNDRDETV
+198 VAGVLKNDRDETV

-242 GKTERFELPASNN
+242 GKTERFDLPASNN

-298 WNDDLPSLIFERDK
+298 WNDDLPSLIFKRDK

-338 GEELAT
+338 GKELAT

-352 LKQRTKVTLAVTA
+352 LKQRTKVTLSVAA

-370 GPAAGDF
+370 RPAAGDF

-466 NKGGLWNRKKKL
+466 NKGGLWNRRKKL

-514 TTFVLRPT
+514 TLYVLRPAAAKGLLPEAY
-522 VRGRTITDARILI
+522 VKVAR
-535 TPDSFPEYRTLPR
+535 DSFPEVGTLPR
-548 LRQPDPTYVAQARR
+548 VPAQEQKKPYIAQARY
-562 YIEQRGTADMRNIV
+562 YIEQRGQTDMRNIL
-576 IDTVVVTAKPWDDD
+576 IDTVYVTHHKRL
-590 IDENAPEHR
+590 ESTRPEHR
-599 LAARSWNAEQI
+599 LAARTWTAEQI
-610 KEVSA
+610 KESGA
-615 GTILDFIEKMPG
+615 GTILDFIARMPG
-627 MQVMGRRV
+627 MSVVGRQVS
-635 LYRGHKPAFMVD
+635 YRGYRPGFMVD
-647 GRLEETVGMLSEK
+647 GRLEETVGEMNPVRAFRSTGM
-660 QDGREVN
+660 GRNHKTQTRLPPIPDPGGWIDFTGMNYSNTN
-667 SLDYDS
+667 SAQQS
-673 GKAISAGALRALVA
+673 TG
-687 IGNIARNGGSAS
+687 GNK
-699 DLRQAAADY
+699 RQI
-708 REKVQNDE
+708 
-716 WKRGMQY
+716 QY
-723 FDDFDNVPD
+723 IDDFDNVPD
-732 CLYYPIE
+732 ILYYPLEI
-739 QVARIDLIDRNQTT
+739 VSRIDLIEGGNMVL
-753 YWGTNLKG
+753 WGVSHWKQA
-761 GIIAITM
+761 GIISITT
-768 KKGKALAEAYAAAPS
+768 KKGKELDDATRTLPAR
-783 PDVSVVTPLG
+783 DVEFASPLG

-798 EFYSPTYDTEEKR
+798 EFYAPAYATEKAR
-811 RTNTPDY
+811 RSMVPDY

-826 VVKLDDLGQATVEFY
+826 TVKLDDTGQATVEFY
-841 TTDAPADYDIS
+841 TSDAPADYDIT
-852 IEGVSRSG
+852 IEGITQTG
-860 KIIRKQQRFPPA
+860 KIVRTVKIITE
-872 P
+872 

>member
-1 MKSAGY
+1 MRSETPELPPPCKDFNGFSA
-7 ILPLVCAA
+7 
-15 LFLTAYRSTVQPS
+15 
-28 LYANP
+28 
-33 FMEQIEHYPQEKLH
+33 QIERYPQEKLH
-47 VSTDKD
+47 LHTDKD

-87 DDRGSLVRRI
+87 DDRRALVRRI

-125 YTLYMRNQGPDYF
+125 YTLYMRNPGPEYF

-198 ITGVVKNDRDETV
+198 VTGVLKNDREEVV

-219 GMGCLRFTAHT
+219 GMGCLRFTPHT

-236 ECTMAG
+236 ECTMEG
-242 GKTERFELPASNN
+242 GKTERFDLPASRNT
-255 LACVLRVLQTE
+255 ACVLKILQTE
-266 RDFTVMVQSGRPLPK
+266 ENFTVLPISGRPLPK
-281 GLRLLV
+281 GLKLLV
-287 HCRGNLCYFRE
+287 HCRGNICYHKP
-298 WNDDLPSLIFERDK
+298 WNYDYASLIFRRSD
-312 LPGGVLQILLLD
+312 LPGGILQILLLD

-352 LKQRTKVTLAVTA
+352 LKQRTKVTLAVSA

-395 YSTLLLTSELR
+395 YSTLLLSSELR

-438 YDVPAAVRGEY
+438 YDVPELMKKEY
-449 ATPAYP
+449 VEPQYP

-466 NKGGLWNRKKKL
+466 NKGGLWNRRKKL

-483 RMIVPRWHYSLQA
+483 RMIVPRWHYSSQA

-514 TTFVLRPT
+514 TLFVLRPAAAKGLLPEAY
-522 VRGRTITDARILI
+522 VKVAR
-535 TPDSFPEYRTLPR
+535 DSFPEVGTLPR
-548 LRQPDPTYVAQARR
+548 VPETDAANPYLAQARH
-562 YIEQRGTADMRNIV
+562 YIEQRGQTDMRNV
-576 IDTVVVTAKPWDDD
+576 LIDTVVVTHRIRQEMKS
-590 IDENAPEHR
+590 PEQR
-599 LAARSWNAEQI
+599 LASNSWTAEQI
-610 KEVSA
+610 KESGA
-615 GTILDFIEKMPG
+615 GTILECLARMPG
-627 MQVMGRRV
+627 IKVSDYSISYRGTGALFVVDGQLEEPVDMQASASGFPLTGMVRSSRNVSRGAASGLGGIARPDGLGGFTQFTLAQQVMC
-635 LYRGHKPAFMVD
+635 LSYPLEMV
-647 GRLEETVGMLSEK
+647 S
-660 QDGREVN
+660 
-667 SLDYDS
+667 
-673 GKAISAGALRALVA
+673 
-687 IGNIARNGGSAS
+687 
-699 DLRQAAADY
+699 
-708 REKVQNDE
+708 
-716 WKRGMQY
+716 
-723 FDDFDNVPD
+723 
-732 CLYYPIE
+732 
-739 QVARIDLIDRNQTT
+739 RIDLIDSHDSAL
-753 YWGTNLKG
+753 YIPWAKG
-761 GIIAITM
+761 AVVSITL
-768 KKGKALAEAYAAAPS
+768 KKGKEWEDAVALMPS
-783 PDVSVVTPLG
+783 VDVAIASPLG

-798 EFYSPTYDTEEKR
+798 EFYAPAYATEKAR
-811 RTNTPDY
+811 RSMVPDY

-826 VVKLDDLGQATVEFY
+826 SVEFDETGRATVEFY
-841 TTDAPADYDIS
+841 TSDAPADYDIT
-852 IEGVSRSG
+852 IEGITQTG
-860 KIIRKQQRFPPA
+860 KIVCRRSTVTA
-872 P
+872 D

>member
-15 LFLTAYRSTVQPS
+15 LFLTAYRSTAQPS

-33 FMEQIEHYPQEKLH
+33 FIEQIEHYPQEKLH

-125 YTLYMRNQGPDYF
+125 YTLYMRNPGPEYF

-145 WPYQESRRTQRNT
+145 WPYRESRRTQRNT

-198 ITGVVKNDRDETV
+198 VTGVVKNDREEVV

-242 GKTERFELPASNN
+242 GKTERFDLPASNN

-298 WNDDLPSLIFERDK
+298 WNDDLPSLIFKRDK

-344 TDMQVRGS
+344 TDVQIGGT
-352 LKQRTKVTLAVTA
+352 LEQRTKVTLAVTA

-385 AVPAATSGSI
+385 AVPSATSGSI

-438 YDVPAAVRGEY
+438 YDVPELMKKEY
-449 ATPAYP
+449 VEPQYP
-455 LEVGQEIAGRI
+455 LEVGQEITGRI
-466 NKGGLWNRKKKL
+466 SKSGLWNRKKKL
-478 DRYEM
+478 SRYEM
-483 RMIVPRWHYSLQA
+483 RMIVPSLHYVTKCA
-496 PIDKE
+496 VDDT
-501 GRFALNGFDFPDS
+501 GAFALNGFDFPDS
-514 TTFVLRPT
+514 TLYVLRPAA
-522 VRGRTITDARILI
+522 VRGSMPEATVKVAR
-535 TPDSFPEYRTLPR
+535 DSFPEVGTLPR
-548 LRQPDPTYVAQARR
+548 VPAQEQKKPYIAQARY
-562 YIEQRGTADMRNIV
+562 YIEQRGQTDMRNIL
-576 IDTVVVTAKPWDDD
+576 IDTVYVTHHKRL
-590 IDENAPEHR
+590 ESTRPEHR
-599 LAARSWNAEQI
+599 LAARTWTAEQI
-610 KEVSA
+610 KESGA
-615 GTILDFIEKMPG
+615 GTILDFIARMPG
-627 MQVMGRRV
+627 MSVVGRQVS
-635 LYRGHKPAFMVD
+635 YRGYRPGFMVD
-647 GRLEETVGMLSEK
+647 GRLEETVGEMNPVRAFRSTGM
-660 QDGREVN
+660 GRNHKTQTRLPPIPDPGGWIDFTGMNYSNTN
-667 SLDYDS
+667 SAQQS
-673 GKAISAGALRALVA
+673 TG
-687 IGNIARNGGSAS
+687 GNK
-699 DLRQAAADY
+699 RQI
-708 REKVQNDE
+708 
-716 WKRGMQY
+716 QY
-723 FDDFDNVPD
+723 IDDFDNVPD
-732 CLYYPIE
+732 ILYYPLEI
-739 QVARIDLIDRNQTT
+739 VSRIDLIEGGNMVL
-753 YWGTNLKG
+753 WGVSHWKQA
-761 GIIAITM
+761 GIISITT
-768 KKGKALAEAYAAAPS
+768 KKGKELDDATRTLPAR
-783 PDVSVVTPLG
+783 DVEFVSPLG

-798 EFYSPTYDTEEKR
+798 EFYAPAYATEKAR
-811 RTNTPDY
+811 RSMVPDY

-826 VVKLDDLGQATVEFY
+826 TVKLDDTGQATVEFY
-841 TTDAPADYDIS
+841 TSDAPADYDIT
-852 IEGVSRSG
+852 IEGITQTG
-860 KIIRKQQRFPPA
+860 KIVRTVKIITE
-872 P
+872 

>member
-15 LFLTAYRSTVQPS
+15 LFLTAYRSTAQPS

-33 FMEQIEHYPQEKLH
+33 FIEQIEHYPQEKLH

-73 RPVAASRYVYVELR
+73 RPVAASRYVYVDLR

-125 YTLYMRNQGPDYF
+125 YTLYMRNPGPEYF

-198 ITGVVKNDRDETV
+198 VTGVVKNDREEVV

-242 GKTERFELPASNN
+242 GKTERFDLPASNN

-298 WNDDLPSLIFERDK
+298 WNDDLPSLIFKRDK

-344 TDMQVRGS
+344 TDVQIGGT
-352 LKQRTKVTLAVTA
+352 LEQRTKVTLAVTA

-385 AVPAATSGSI
+385 AVPSATSGSI

-466 NKGGLWNRKKKL
+466 NKGGLWNRRKKL

-483 RMIVPRWHYSLQA
+483 RMIVPRWHYSSQA

-514 TTFVLRPT
+514 TLYVLRPAAAKGLLPEAT
-522 VRGRTITDARILI
+522 VKVAR
-535 TPDSFPEYRTLPR
+535 DSFPEVGTLPR
-548 LRQPDPTYVAQARR
+548 VPETDAASPYLAQARH
-562 YIEQRGTADMRNIV
+562 YIEQRGQTDMRNIL
-576 IDTVVVTAKPWDDD
+576 IDTVYVTHHKRL
-590 IDENAPEHR
+590 ESTRPEHR
-599 LAARSWNAEQI
+599 LAAHTWTAEQI
-610 KEVSA
+610 KESGA
-615 GTILDFIEKMPG
+615 GTILDFIARMPG
-627 MQVMGRRV
+627 VLVRGTTV
-635 LYRGHKPAFMVD
+635 LYRQKNVTFMLDGHIEQPLADILYSDLGYRTLQQRPNVKV
-647 GRLEETVGMLSEK
+647 S
-660 QDGREVN
+660 
-667 SLDYDS
+667 SLFTPGEQSFEAGPKRSIHYQADYDELPS
-673 GKAISAGALRALVA
+673 FIWYPLNIVERVDLIEGGNTVLWGDVGDSRGIISVTT
-687 IGNIARNGGSAS
+687 
-699 DLRQAAADY
+699 
-708 REKVQNDE
+708 
-716 WKRGMQY
+716 KRGE
-723 FDDFDNVPD
+723 DLDNAVQT
-732 CLYYPIE
+732 LS
-739 QVARIDLIDRNQTT
+739 AR
-753 YWGTNLKG
+753 
-761 GIIAITM
+761 
-768 KKGKALAEAYAAAPS
+768 
-783 PDVSVVTPLG
+783 DVGFASPLG

-798 EFYSPTYDTEEKR
+798 EFYAPAYATEKAR
-811 RTNTPDY
+811 RSMAPDY

-826 VVKLDDLGQATVEFY
+826 SVEFDETGRATVEFY
-841 TTDAPADYDIS
+841 TSDAPADYDIT
-852 IEGVSRSG
+852 IEGITQTG
-860 KIIRKQQRFPPA
+860 KIVCRRSTVTA
-872 P
+872 D

>member
-1 MKSAGY
+1 MRSETPELPPPCKDFNGFSA
-7 ILPLVCAA
+7 
-15 LFLTAYRSTVQPS
+15 
-28 LYANP
+28 
-33 FMEQIEHYPQEKLH
+33 QIERYPQEKLH
-47 VSTDKD
+47 LHTDKD

-145 WPYQESRRTQRNT
+145 WPYQEDRKTKRNT

-198 ITGVVKNDRDETV
+198 VTGVVKNDRDETV

-219 GMGCLRFTAHT
+219 GMGCLRFTPHT

-236 ECTMAG
+236 ECTMEG
-242 GKTERFELPASNN
+242 GKTERFDLPASNN
-255 LACVLRVLQTE
+255 LACVLRVLHTE

-298 WNDDLPSLIFERDK
+298 WNDDLPSLIFKRDK

-385 AVPAATSGSI
+385 AVPSAMSGSI

-438 YDVPAAVRGEY
+438 YDVPELMKKEY
-449 ATPAYP
+449 VEPQYP

-466 NKGGLWNRKKKL
+466 NKGGLWNRRKKL

-483 RMIVPRWHYSLQA
+483 RMIVPRWHYSSQA

-514 TTFVLRPT
+514 TLFVLRPAAAKGLLPEAY
-522 VRGRTITDARILI
+522 VKVAR
-535 TPDSFPEYRTLPR
+535 DSFPEVGTLPR
-548 LRQPDPTYVAQARR
+548 VPEADAANPYLAQARH
-562 YIEQRGTADMRNIV
+562 YIEQRGQTDMRNIL
-576 IDTVVVTAKPWDDD
+576 IDTVYVTHRIRQEMKS
-590 IDENAPEHR
+590 PEQR
-599 LAARSWNAEQI
+599 LAAHTWDMQQI
-610 KEVSA
+610 KEMGAYSIMEFVQR
-615 GTILDFIEKMPG
+615 MPG
-627 MQVMGRRV
+627 MNFIG
-635 LYRGHKPAFMVD
+635 
-647 GRLEETVGMLSEK
+647 GRLSYHGANVSFMI
-660 QDGREVN
+660 DGV
-667 SLDYDS
+667 LDNTTTPH
-673 GKAISAGALRALVA
+673 SADADFQAGSTIGQLIVTGTKKKSMTEIALER
-687 IGNIARNGGSAS
+687 GGLEP
-699 DLRQAAADY
+699 DKNLTMPICTTWPM
-708 REKVQNDE
+708 E
-716 WKRGMQY
+716 W
-723 FDDFDNVPD
+723 VS
-732 CLYYPIE
+732 
-739 QVARIDLIDRNQTT
+739 RIDLIAGGNMFLWGVFDGAIVSITT
-753 YWGTNLKG
+753 KTGDELDQ
-761 GIIAITM
+761 
-768 KKGKALAEAYAAAPS
+768 ALAVAPAI
-783 PDVSVVTPLG
+783 DVSIASPLG

-798 EFYSPTYDTEEKR
+798 EFYAPAYATEKAR
-811 RTNTPDY
+811 RSMVPDY

-826 VVKLDDLGQATVEFY
+826 SVEFDETGRATVEFY
-841 TTDAPADYDIS
+841 TSDAPADYDIS
-852 IEGVSRSG
+852 IEGVTQNG
-860 KIIRKQQRFPPA
+860 KIIQLKKFGLTADSR
-872 P
+872 

>member
-1 MKSAGY
+1 MCSVNSE
-7 ILPLVCAA
+7 LPPPYTHSEN
-15 LFLTAYRSTVQPS
+15 FSHSSS

-33 FMEQIEHYPQEKLH
+33 FIEQIEHYPQEKLH

-73 RPVAASRYVYVELR
+73 RPVAASRYVYVAASRYVYVELR

-177 IDGYDCCV
+177 IDGYACCV

-198 ITGVVKNDRDETV
+198 ITGVVKNDREEVV

-514 TTFVLRPT
+514 TLFVLRPAAAKGLLPEAY
-522 VRGRTITDARILI
+522 VKVAR
-535 TPDSFPEYRTLPR
+535 DSFPEVGTLPR
-548 LRQPDPTYVAQARR
+548 VPETDAASPYLAQARH
-562 YIEQRGTADMRNIV
+562 YIEQRGQTDMRNIL
-576 IDTVVVTAKPWDDD
+576 IDTVYVTHHKRL
-590 IDENAPEHR
+590 ESTRPEHR
-599 LAARSWNAEQI
+599 LASHTWTAEQI
-610 KEVSA
+610 KEA
-615 GTILDFIEKMPG
+615 GGATLLDFLAMIPG
-627 MQVMGRRV
+627 VNVFDRAVTYKGSIP
-635 LYRGHKPAFMVD
+635 KFMVE
-647 GRLEETVGMLSEK
+647 G
-660 QDGREVN
+660 
-667 SLDYDS
+667 SLDEPEV
-673 GKAISAGALRALVA
+673 GVGIGVPVLVRRSQA
-687 IGNIARNGGSAS
+687 ELLGIQDPNAVFKYTDTYRNPPIC
-699 DLRQAAADY
+699 
-708 REKVQNDE
+708 
-716 WKRGMQY
+716 
-723 FDDFDNVPD
+723 FT
-732 CLYYPIE
+732 YPLDWIK
-739 QVARIDLIDRNQTT
+739 RIDLIEGPEAAFLGHKDCSAIFSLT
-753 YWGTNLKG
+753 LKSG
-761 GIIAITM
+761 
-768 KKGKALAEAYAAAPS
+768 AELENSVSSAPS
-783 PDVSVVTPLG
+783 IYVAVASPIG

-798 EFYSPTYDTEEKR
+798 EFYAPAYATEKAR
-811 RTNTPDY
+811 RSMAPDY

-826 VVKLDDLGQATVEFY
+826 TVKLDDTGQAIVEFY
-841 TTDAPADYDIS
+841 TSDAPADYDIS
-852 IEGVSRSG
+852 IEGVTQTG
-860 KIIRKQQRFPPA
+860 KIVQRRQRLLPE
-872 P
+872 

>member
-1 MKSAGY
+1 MRGFFLVLGY
-7 ILPLVCAA
+7 LIGGGLSYGFA
-15 LFLTAYRSTVQPS
+15 QPS
-28 LYANP
+28 YYANP
-33 FMEQIEHYPQEKLH
+33 FIEQIEHYPQEKLH

-145 WPYQESRRTQRNT
+145 WPYRESRRTQRNT

-198 ITGVVKNDRDETV
+198 VTGVLKNDREEVV

-219 GMGCLRFTAHT
+219 GMGCLRFTPHT

-236 ECTMAG
+236 ECTMEG
-242 GKTERFELPASNN
+242 GKTERFDLPASNN
-255 LACVLRVLQTE
+255 LACVLRVLHTE

-298 WNDDLPSLIFERDK
+298 WNDDLPSLIFKRDK

-344 TDMQVRGS
+344 TDVQIGGT
-352 LKQRTKVTLAVTA
+352 LEQRTKVTLAVTA

-385 AVPAATSGSI
+385 AVPSAMSGSI

-438 YDVPAAVRGEY
+438 YDVPELMKKEY
-449 ATPAYP
+449 VEPQYP

-466 NKGGLWNRKKKL
+466 NKGGLWNRRKKL

-483 RMIVPRWHYSLQA
+483 RMIVPRWHYSSQA

-514 TTFVLRPT
+514 TLFVLRPAAAKGLLPEAY
-522 VRGRTITDARILI
+522 VKVAR
-535 TPDSFPEYRTLPR
+535 DSFPEVGTLPR
-548 LRQPDPTYVAQARR
+548 VPEADAANPYLAQARH
-562 YIEQRGTADMRNIV
+562 YIEQRGQTDMRNIL
-576 IDTVVVTAKPWDDD
+576 IDTVVVTHRIRQEMKS
-590 IDENAPEHR
+590 PEQR
-599 LAARSWNAEQI
+599 LASNSWTAEQI
-610 KEVSA
+610 KESGA
-615 GTILDFIEKMPG
+615 GTILECLARMPG
-627 MQVMGRRV
+627 IKVSDYSISYRGTGALFVVDGQLEEPVDMQASASGFPLTGMVRSSRNVSRGAASGLGGIARPDGLGGFTLAQQVMC
-635 LYRGHKPAFMVD
+635 LSYPLEMV
-647 GRLEETVGMLSEK
+647 S
-660 QDGREVN
+660 
-667 SLDYDS
+667 
-673 GKAISAGALRALVA
+673 
-687 IGNIARNGGSAS
+687 
-699 DLRQAAADY
+699 
-708 REKVQNDE
+708 
-716 WKRGMQY
+716 
-723 FDDFDNVPD
+723 
-732 CLYYPIE
+732 
-739 QVARIDLIDRNQTT
+739 RIDLIDSHDSAL
-753 YWGTNLKG
+753 YIPWAKG
-761 GIIAITM
+761 AVVSITL
-768 KKGKALAEAYAAAPS
+768 KKGKEWEDAVALMPS
-783 PDVSVVTPLG
+783 VDVAIASPLG

-798 EFYSPTYDTEEKR
+798 EFYAPAYATEKAR
-811 RTNTPDY
+811 RSMVPDY

-826 VVKLDDLGQATVEFY
+826 SVEFDETGRATVEFY
-841 TTDAPADYDIS
+841 TSDAPADYDIS
-852 IEGVSRSG
+852 IEGVTQNG
-860 KIIRKQQRFPPA
+860 KIIQLKKFGLTADSR
-872 P
+872 

>member
-1 MKSAGY
+1 MCSVNSE
-7 ILPLVCAA
+7 LPPPYTHSEN
-15 LFLTAYRSTVQPS
+15 FSHSSS

-33 FMEQIEHYPQEKLH
+33 FIEQIEHYPQEKLH

-145 WPYQESRRTQRNT
+145 RPYQEDRKTKRNT

-198 ITGVVKNDRDETV
+198 VAGVVKNDREEVV

-242 GKTERFELPASNN
+242 GKTERFDLPASNN

-344 TDMQVRGS
+344 TDMQVQGT
-352 LKQRTKVTLAVTA
+352 LKQRTKVTLAVSA

-370 GPAAGDF
+370 RPAAGDF

-385 AVPAATSGSI
+385 AVPSATSGSI

-438 YDVPAAVRGEY
+438 YDVPELMKKEY
-449 ATPAYP
+449 VEPQYP
-455 LEVGQEIAGRI
+455 LEVGQEIIGRI
-466 NKGGLWNRKKKL
+466 SKSGLWNRRKKL
-478 DRYEM
+478 SRYEM
-483 RMIVPRWHYSLQA
+483 RMIVPSLHYVTKCA
-496 PIDKE
+496 VDDT
-501 GRFALNGFDFPDS
+501 GAFALNGFDFPDS
-514 TTFVLRPT
+514 TLYVLRPAA
-522 VRGRTITDARILI
+522 VRGSMPEATVKVAR
-535 TPDSFPEYRTLPR
+535 DSFPEVGTLPR
-548 LRQPDPTYVAQARR
+548 VPAQEQKKPYIAQARY
-562 YIEQRGTADMRNIV
+562 YIEQRGQTDMRNIL
-576 IDTVVVTAKPWDDD
+576 IDTVYVTHHKRL
-590 IDENAPEHR
+590 ESTRPEHR
-599 LAARSWNAEQI
+599 LAARTWTAEQI
-610 KEVSA
+610 KESGA
-615 GTILDFIEKMPG
+615 GTILDFIARMPG
-627 MQVMGRRV
+627 MSVVGRQVS
-635 LYRGHKPAFMVD
+635 YRGYRPGFMVD
-647 GRLEETVGMLSEK
+647 GRLEETVGEMNPVRAFRSTGM
-660 QDGREVN
+660 GRNHKTQTRLPPIPDPGGWIDFTGMNYSNTN
-667 SLDYDS
+667 SAQQS
-673 GKAISAGALRALVA
+673 TG
-687 IGNIARNGGSAS
+687 GNK
-699 DLRQAAADY
+699 RQI
-708 REKVQNDE
+708 
-716 WKRGMQY
+716 QY
-723 FDDFDNVPD
+723 IDDFDNVPD
-732 CLYYPIE
+732 ILYYPLEI
-739 QVARIDLIDRNQTT
+739 VSRIDLIEGGNMVL
-753 YWGTNLKG
+753 WGVSHWKQA
-761 GIIAITM
+761 GIISITT
-768 KKGKALAEAYAAAPS
+768 KKGKELDDATRTLPAR
-783 PDVSVVTPLG
+783 DVEFASPLG

-798 EFYSPTYDTEEKR
+798 EFYAPAYATEKAR
-811 RTNTPDY
+811 RSMVPDY

-826 VVKLDDLGQATVEFY
+826 TVKLDDTGQAIVEFY
-841 TTDAPADYDIS
+841 TSDAPADYDIT
-852 IEGVSRSG
+852 IEGITQTG
-860 KIIRKQQRFPPA
+860 KIVRTVKIITE
-872 P
+872 

>member
-1 MKSAGY
+1 MRGFFLVLGY
-7 ILPLVCAA
+7 LIGGGLSYGFA
-15 LFLTAYRSTVQPS
+15 QPS
-28 LYANP
+28 YYANP
-33 FMEQIEHYPQEKLH
+33 FIEQIEHYPQEKLH

-145 WPYQESRRTQRNT
+145 WPYQEDRKTKRNT

-198 ITGVVKNDRDETV
+198 VTGVLKNDREEVV

-219 GMGCLRFTAHT
+219 GMGCLRFTPHT

-236 ECTMAG
+236 ECTMEG
-242 GKTERFELPASNN
+242 GKTERFDLPASNN
-255 LACVLRVLQTE
+255 LACVLRVLHTE

-298 WNDDLPSLIFERDK
+298 WNDDLPSLIFKRDK

-438 YDVPAAVRGEY
+438 YDVPELMKKEY
-449 ATPAYP
+449 VEPQYP

-466 NKGGLWNRKKKL
+466 NKGGLWNRRKKL

-514 TTFVLRPT
+514 TLFVLRPAAAKGLLPEAY
-522 VRGRTITDARILI
+522 VKVAR
-535 TPDSFPEYRTLPR
+535 DSFPEVGTLPR
-548 LRQPDPTYVAQARR
+548 VPEADAANPYLAQARH
-562 YIEQRGTADMRNIV
+562 YIEQRGQTDMRNIL
-576 IDTVVVTAKPWDDD
+576 IDTVVVTHRIRQEMKS
-590 IDENAPEHR
+590 PEQR
-599 LAARSWNAEQI
+599 LAAHTWDMQQI
-610 KEVSA
+610 KEMGAYSIMEFVQR
-615 GTILDFIEKMPG
+615 MPG
-627 MQVMGRRV
+627 MNFIG
-635 LYRGHKPAFMVD
+635 
-647 GRLEETVGMLSEK
+647 GRLSYHGANVSFMI
-660 QDGREVN
+660 DGV
-667 SLDYDS
+667 LDNTTTPH
-673 GKAISAGALRALVA
+673 SADADFQAGSTIGQLIVTGTKKKSMTEIALER
-687 IGNIARNGGSAS
+687 GGLEP
-699 DLRQAAADY
+699 DKNLTMPICTTWPM
-708 REKVQNDE
+708 E
-716 WKRGMQY
+716 W
-723 FDDFDNVPD
+723 VS
-732 CLYYPIE
+732 
-739 QVARIDLIDRNQTT
+739 RIDLIAGGNMFLWGVFDGAIVSITT
-753 YWGTNLKG
+753 KTGDELDQ
-761 GIIAITM
+761 
-768 KKGKALAEAYAAAPS
+768 ALAVAPAI
-783 PDVSVVTPLG
+783 DVSIASPLG

-798 EFYSPTYDTEEKR
+798 EFYAPAYATEKAR
-811 RTNTPDY
+811 RSMVPDY

-826 VVKLDDLGQATVEFY
+826 SVEFDETGRATVEFY
-841 TTDAPADYDIS
+841 TSDAPADYDIS
-852 IEGVSRSG
+852 IEGVTQNG
-860 KIIRKQQRFPPA
+860 KIIQLKKFGLTADSR
-872 P
+872 

>member
-1 MKSAGY
+1 MRSETPELPPPCKDFNGFSA
-7 ILPLVCAA
+7 
-15 LFLTAYRSTVQPS
+15 
-28 LYANP
+28 
-33 FMEQIEHYPQEKLH
+33 QIERYPQEKLH
-47 VSTDKD
+47 LHTDKD

-73 RPVAASRYVYVELR
+73 RPIAASRYVYVELR

-125 YTLYMRNQGPDYF
+125 YTLYMRNPGPEYF

-145 WPYQESRRTQRNT
+145 RPYRESRRTQRNT

-198 ITGVVKNDRDETV
+198 VTGVVKNDRDETV

-344 TDMQVRGS
+344 TDVQIGGT
-352 LKQRTKVTLAVTA
+352 LEQRTKVTLAVTA

-438 YDVPAAVRGEY
+438 YDVPELMKKEY
-449 ATPAYP
+449 VEPQYP
-455 LEVGQEIAGRI
+455 LEVGQEITGRI
-466 NKGGLWNRKKKL
+466 SKSGLWNRKKKL
-478 DRYEM
+478 SRYEM
-483 RMIVPRWHYSLQA
+483 RMIVPSLHYVTKCA
-496 PIDKE
+496 VDDT
-501 GRFALNGFDFPDS
+501 GAFALNGFDFPDS
-514 TTFVLRPT
+514 TLYVLRPAA
-522 VRGRTITDARILI
+522 VRGSMPEATVKVAR
-535 TPDSFPEYRTLPR
+535 DSFPEVGTLPR
-548 LRQPDPTYVAQARR
+548 VPAQEQKKPYIAQARY
-562 YIEQRGTADMRNIV
+562 YIEQRGQTDMRNIL
-576 IDTVVVTAKPWDDD
+576 IDTVYVTHHKRL
-590 IDENAPEHR
+590 ESTRPEHR
-599 LAARSWNAEQI
+599 LAARTWTAEQI
-610 KEVSA
+610 KESGA
-615 GTILDFIEKMPG
+615 GTILDFIARMPG
-627 MQVMGRRV
+627 MSVVGRQVS
-635 LYRGHKPAFMVD
+635 YRGYRPGFMVD
-647 GRLEETVGMLSEK
+647 GRLEETVGEM
-660 QDGREVN
+660 
-667 SLDYDS
+667 
-673 GKAISAGALRALVA
+673 
-687 IGNIARNGGSAS
+687 
-699 DLRQAAADY
+699 
-708 REKVQNDE
+708 
-716 WKRGMQY
+716 
-723 FDDFDNVPD
+723 
-732 CLYYPIE
+732 
-739 QVARIDLIDRNQTT
+739 
-753 YWGTNLKG
+753 
-761 GIIAITM
+761 
-768 KKGKALAEAYAAAPS
+768 
-783 PDVSVVTPLG
+783 
-793 YQTPA
+793 
-798 EFYSPTYDTEEKR
+798 
-811 RTNTPDY
+811 
-818 RTTLYWNP
+818 NP
-826 VVKLDDLGQATVEFY
+826 VRAFRSTGMGRNHKTQTRLPPIPDPGGMDRLYRNELLEYQFS
-841 TTDAPADYDIS
+841 TTKY
-852 IEGVSRSG
+852 R
-860 KIIRKQQRFPPA
+860 RQQETNPIYRRFR
-872 P
+872 

>member
-1 MKSAGY
+1 MRSETPELPPPCKDFNGFSA
-7 ILPLVCAA
+7 
-15 LFLTAYRSTVQPS
+15 
-28 LYANP
+28 
-33 FMEQIEHYPQEKLH
+33 QIERYPQEKLH
-47 VSTDKD
+47 LHTDKD

-104 VYSGYLPTQSLER
+104 VYSGYLSTQSLER

-125 YTLYMRNQGPDYF
+125 YTLYMRNPGPEYF

-198 ITGVVKNDRDETV
+198 VTGVVKNDRDETV

-219 GMGCLRFTAHT
+219 GMGCLRFTPHT

-298 WNDDLPSLIFERDK
+298 WNDDLPSLIFKRDK

-344 TDMQVRGS
+344 TDVQVRGT
-352 LKQRTKVTLAVTA
+352 LKQRTKVTLVVAA

-438 YDVPAAVRGEY
+438 YDVPELMKKEY
-449 ATPAYP
+449 VEPQYP
-455 LEVGQEIAGRI
+455 LEVGQEITGRI
-466 NKGGLWNRKKKL
+466 SKSGLWNRRKKL
-478 DRYEM
+478 SRYEM
-483 RMIVPRWHYSLQA
+483 RMIVPSLHYVTKCA
-496 PIDKE
+496 VDDT
-501 GRFALNGFDFPDS
+501 GAFALNGFDFPDS
-514 TTFVLRPT
+514 TLFVLRPAAAKGLLPEAT
-522 VRGRTITDARILI
+522 VKVAR
-535 TPDSFPEYRTLPR
+535 DSFPEVGTLPR
-548 LRQPDPTYVAQARR
+548 VPEADAANPYLAQARH
-562 YIEQRGTADMRNIV
+562 YIEQRGQTDMRNIL
-576 IDTVVVTAKPWDDD
+576 IDTVVVTHRIRQEMKS
-590 IDENAPEHR
+590 PEQR
-599 LAARSWNAEQI
+599 LASNSWTAEQI
-610 KEVSA
+610 KESGA
-615 GTILDFIEKMPG
+615 GTILECLARMPG
-627 MQVMGRRV
+627 IKVSDYSISYRGTGALFVVDGQLEEPVDMQASASGFPLTGMVRSSRNVSRGAASGLGGIARPDGLGGFTQFTLAQQVMC
-635 LYRGHKPAFMVD
+635 LSYPLEMV
-647 GRLEETVGMLSEK
+647 S
-660 QDGREVN
+660 
-667 SLDYDS
+667 
-673 GKAISAGALRALVA
+673 
-687 IGNIARNGGSAS
+687 
-699 DLRQAAADY
+699 
-708 REKVQNDE
+708 
-716 WKRGMQY
+716 
-723 FDDFDNVPD
+723 
-732 CLYYPIE
+732 
-739 QVARIDLIDRNQTT
+739 RIDLIDSHDSAL
-753 YWGTNLKG
+753 YIPWAKG
-761 GIIAITM
+761 AVVSITL
-768 KKGKALAEAYAAAPS
+768 KKGKEWEDAVALMPS
-783 PDVSVVTPLG
+783 VDVVIASPLG

-798 EFYSPTYDTEEKR
+798 EFYAPAYATEKAR
-811 RTNTPDY
+811 RSMVPDY

-826 VVKLDDLGQATVEFY
+826 TVKLDDTGQATVEFY
-841 TTDAPADYDIS
+841 TSDAPADYDIT
-852 IEGVSRSG
+852 IEGITQTG
-860 KIIRKQQRFPPA
+860 KIVRTVKIITE
-872 P
+872 

>member
-1 MKSAGY
+1 
-7 ILPLVCAA
+7 
-15 LFLTAYRSTVQPS
+15 
-28 LYANP
+28 
-33 FMEQIEHYPQEKLH
+33 MEQIEHYPQEKLH

-145 WPYQESRRTQRNT
+145 WPYQEDRKTKRNT

-198 ITGVVKNDRDETV
+198 VAGVVKNDREEVV

-219 GMGCLRFTAHT
+219 GMGCLRFTPHT

-236 ECTMAG
+236 ECTMEG
-242 GKTERFELPASNN
+242 GKTERFDLPASNN

-344 TDMQVRGS
+344 TDVQIGGT
-352 LKQRTKVTLAVTA
+352 LEQRTKVTLAVTA

-412 DWYFEGRDAARV
+412 DWYFEGQDAARV

-466 NKGGLWNRKKKL
+466 NKGGLWNRRKKL

-514 TTFVLRPT
+514 TLYVLRPAAAKGLLPEAY
-522 VRGRTITDARILI
+522 VKVAR
-535 TPDSFPEYRTLPR
+535 DSFPEVGTLPR
-548 LRQPDPTYVAQARR
+548 VPEADAANPYLAQARH
-562 YIEQRGTADMRNIV
+562 YIEQRGQTDMRNIL
-576 IDTVVVTAKPWDDD
+576 IDTVYVTHHKRL
-590 IDENAPEHR
+590 ESTRPEHR
-599 LAARSWNAEQI
+599 LAARTWTAEQI
-610 KEVSA
+610 KEAGA
-615 GTILDFIEKMPG
+615 GTILDFIARMPG
-627 MQVMGRRV
+627 MNVVGSQVW
-635 LYRGHKPAFMVD
+635 YRGRMPVFMVD
-647 GRLEETVGMLSEK
+647 GQIEETIAMLEK
-660 QDGREVN
+660 PGQEIQYFEDVRYTGELSSGRQIAYTDDYK
-667 SLDYDS
+667 SLPLCLSYPLSFVDQIGVIEGASTVLWGPGLAKNGIISITLKHGEDLDN
-673 GKAISAGALRALVA
+673 AISKTPSTE
-687 IGNIARNGGSAS
+687 IGLTS
-699 DLRQAAADY
+699 
-708 REKVQNDE
+708 
-716 WKRGMQY
+716 
-723 FDDFDNVPD
+723 
-732 CLYYPIE
+732 
-739 QVARIDLIDRNQTT
+739 
-753 YWGTNLKG
+753 
-761 GIIAITM
+761 
-768 KKGKALAEAYAAAPS
+768 
-783 PDVSVVTPLG
+783 PLG

-798 EFYSPTYDTEEKR
+798 EFYAPAYATEKAR
-811 RTNTPDY
+811 RSMAPDY

-826 VVKLDDLGQATVEFY
+826 TVKLDDTGQAIVEFY
-841 TTDAPADYDIS
+841 TSDAPADYDIT
-852 IEGVSRSG
+852 IEGITQTG
-860 KIIRKQQRFPPA
+860 KIVRTVKIITE
-872 P
+872 

>member
-15 LFLTAYRSTVQPS
+15 LFLTAYRSTAQPS

-145 WPYQESRRTQRNT
+145 WPYQEDRKTKRNT

-198 ITGVVKNDRDETV
+198 VAGVVKNDRDETV

-236 ECTMAG
+236 ECTMEG
-242 GKTERFELPASNN
+242 GKTERFDLPASNN

-338 GEELAT
+338 GEELAM
-344 TDMQVRGS
+344 TDVQVRGT

-370 GPAAGDF
+370 RPAAGDF

-385 AVPAATSGSI
+385 AVPSATSGSI

-438 YDVPAAVRGEY
+438 YDVPELMKKEY
-449 ATPAYP
+449 VEPQYP
-455 LEVGQEIAGRI
+455 LEVGQEITGRI
-466 NKGGLWNRKKKL
+466 SKSGLWNRRKKL
-478 DRYEM
+478 SRYEM
-483 RMIVPRWHYSLQA
+483 RMIVPSLHYVTKCA
-496 PIDKE
+496 VDDT
-501 GRFALNGFDFPDS
+501 GAFALNGFDFPDS
-514 TTFVLRPT
+514 TLYVLRPAA
-522 VRGRTITDARILI
+522 VRGSMPEATVKVAR
-535 TPDSFPEYRTLPR
+535 DSFPEVGTLPR
-548 LRQPDPTYVAQARR
+548 VPAQEQKKPYIAQARY
-562 YIEQRGTADMRNIV
+562 YIEQRGQTDMRNIL
-576 IDTVVVTAKPWDDD
+576 IDTVYVTHHKRL
-590 IDENAPEHR
+590 ESTRPEHR
-599 LAARSWNAEQI
+599 LAARTWTAEQI
-610 KEVSA
+610 KEAGA
-615 GTILDFIEKMPG
+615 GTILDFIARMPG
-627 MQVMGRRV
+627 MSVVGRQVS
-635 LYRGHKPAFMVD
+635 YRGYRPGFMVD
-647 GRLEETVGMLSEK
+647 GRLEETVGEMNPVRAFRSTGM
-660 QDGREVN
+660 GRNHKTQTRLPPIPDPGGWIDFTGMNYSNTN
-667 SLDYDS
+667 SAQQS
-673 GKAISAGALRALVA
+673 TG
-687 IGNIARNGGSAS
+687 GNK
-699 DLRQAAADY
+699 RQI
-708 REKVQNDE
+708 
-716 WKRGMQY
+716 QY
-723 FDDFDNVPD
+723 IDDFDNVPD
-732 CLYYPIE
+732 ILYYPLEI
-739 QVARIDLIDRNQTT
+739 VSRIDLIEGGNMVL
-753 YWGTNLKG
+753 WGVSHWKQA
-761 GIIAITM
+761 GIISITT
-768 KKGKALAEAYAAAPS
+768 KKGKELDDATRTLPAR
-783 PDVSVVTPLG
+783 DVEFVSPLG

-798 EFYSPTYDTEEKR
+798 EFYAPAYATEKAR
-811 RTNTPDY
+811 RSMVPDY

-826 VVKLDDLGQATVEFY
+826 TVKLDDTGQATVEFY
-841 TTDAPADYDIS
+841 TSDAPADYDIS

>member
-15 LFLTAYRSTVQPS
+15 LFLTAYRSTAQPS

-33 FMEQIEHYPQEKLH
+33 FIEQIEHYPQEKLH

-73 RPVAASRYVYVELR
+73 RPIAASRYVYVELR

-125 YTLYMRNQGPDYF
+125 YTLYMRNPGPEYF

-145 WPYQESRRTQRNT
+145 RPYRESRRTQRNT

-198 ITGVVKNDRDETV
+198 VAGVVKNDRDETV

-242 GKTERFELPASNN
+242 GKTERFDLPASNN

-344 TDMQVRGS
+344 TDVQIGGT
-352 LKQRTKVTLAVTA
+352 LEQRTKVTLAVTA

-466 NKGGLWNRKKKL
+466 NKGGLWNRRKKL

-483 RMIVPRWHYSLQA
+483 RMIVPRWHYSSQA

-514 TTFVLRPT
+514 TLYVLRPAAAKGLLPEAT
-522 VRGRTITDARILI
+522 VKVAR
-535 TPDSFPEYRTLPR
+535 DSFPEVGTLPR
-548 LRQPDPTYVAQARR
+548 VPAQEQTKPYIAQARH
-562 YIEQRGTADMRNIV
+562 YIEQRGQTDMRNIL
-576 IDTVVVTAKPWDDD
+576 IDTVVVTHRIRQEMKS
-590 IDENAPEHR
+590 PEQR
-599 LAARSWNAEQI
+599 LASNSWTAEQI
-610 KEVSA
+610 KESGA
-615 GTILDFIEKMPG
+615 GTILECLARMPG
-627 MQVMGRRV
+627 IKVSDYSIS
-635 LYRGHKPAFMVD
+635 YRGTGALFVVD
-647 GRLEETVGMLSEK
+647 GQLEEPVDMQASGFPLTGMVRSSRNVSR
-660 QDGREVN
+660 GAA
-667 SLDYDS
+667 S
-673 GKAISAGALRALVA
+673 GLG
-687 IGNIARNGGSAS
+687 GIARPDGLGGFRS
-699 DLRQAAADY
+699 LR
-708 REKVQNDE
+708 
-716 WKRGMQY
+716 
-723 FDDFDNVPD
+723 
-732 CLYYPIE
+732 
-739 QVARIDLIDRNQTT
+739 
-753 YWGTNLKG
+753 
-761 GIIAITM
+761 
-768 KKGKALAEAYAAAPS
+768 
-783 PDVSVVTPLG
+783 
-793 YQTPA
+793 
-798 EFYSPTYDTEEKR
+798 
-811 RTNTPDY
+811 
-818 RTTLYWNP
+818 
-826 VVKLDDLGQATVEFY
+826 
-841 TTDAPADYDIS
+841 
-852 IEGVSRSG
+852 SRS
-860 KIIRKQQRFPPA
+860 R
-872 P
+872 

>member
-15 LFLTAYRSTVQPS
+15 LFLTAYRSTAQPS

-33 FMEQIEHYPQEKLH
+33 FIEQIEHYPQEKLH

-125 YTLYMRNQGPDYF
+125 YTLYMRNPGPEYF

-145 WPYQESRRTQRNT
+145 WPYRESRRTQRNT

-242 GKTERFELPASNN
+242 GKTERFDLPASNN

-344 TDMQVRGS
+344 TDVQIGGT
-352 LKQRTKVTLAVTA
+352 LEQRTKVTLAVTA

-377 SIAVTDRA
+377 SVAVTDRA
-385 AVPAATSGSI
+385 AVPSATSGSI
-395 YSTLLLTSELR
+395 YSTLLLSSELR

-438 YDVPAAVRGEY
+438 YDVPELMKKEY
-449 ATPAYP
+449 VEPQYP
-455 LEVGQEIAGRI
+455 LEVGQEITGRI
-466 NKGGLWNRKKKL
+466 SKSGLWNRKKKL
-478 DRYEM
+478 SRYDM
-483 RMIVPRWHYSLQA
+483 RMIVPSLHYVTKCA
-496 PIDKE
+496 VDDT
-501 GRFALNGFDFPDS
+501 GAFALNGFDFPDS
-514 TTFVLRPT
+514 TLYVLRPAA
-522 VRGRTITDARILI
+522 VRGSMPEATVKVAR
-535 TPDSFPEYRTLPR
+535 DSFPEVGTLPR
-548 LRQPDPTYVAQARR
+548 VPAQEQKKPYIAQARY
-562 YIEQRGTADMRNIV
+562 YIEQRGQTDMRNIL
-576 IDTVVVTAKPWDDD
+576 IDTVYVTHHKRL
-590 IDENAPEHR
+590 ESTRPEHR
-599 LAARSWNAEQI
+599 LAARTWTAEQI
-610 KEVSA
+610 KESGA
-615 GTILDFIEKMPG
+615 GTILDFIARMPG
-627 MQVMGRRV
+627 MSVVGRQVS
-635 LYRGHKPAFMVD
+635 YRGYRPGFMVD
-647 GRLEETVGMLSEK
+647 GRLEETVGEMNPVRAFRSTGM
-660 QDGREVN
+660 GRNHKTQTRLPPIPDPGGWIDFTGMNYSNTN
-667 SLDYDS
+667 SAQQS
-673 GKAISAGALRALVA
+673 TG
-687 IGNIARNGGSAS
+687 GNK
-699 DLRQAAADY
+699 RQI
-708 REKVQNDE
+708 
-716 WKRGMQY
+716 QY
-723 FDDFDNVPD
+723 IDDFDNVPD
-732 CLYYPIE
+732 ILYYPLEI
-739 QVARIDLIDRNQTT
+739 VSRIDLIEGGNMVL
-753 YWGTNLKG
+753 WGVSHWKQA
-761 GIIAITM
+761 GIISITT
-768 KKGKALAEAYAAAPS
+768 KKGKELDDATRTLPAR
-783 PDVSVVTPLG
+783 DVEFVSPLG

-798 EFYSPTYDTEEKR
+798 EFYAPAYATEKAR
-811 RTNTPDY
+811 RSMVPDY

-826 VVKLDDLGQATVEFY
+826 TVKLDDTGQATVEFY
-841 TTDAPADYDIS
+841 TSDAPADYDIT
-852 IEGVSRSG
+852 IEGITQTG
-860 KIIRKQQRFPPA
+860 KIVRTVKIITE
-872 P
+872 

>member
-15 LFLTAYRSTVQPS
+15 LFLTAYRSTAQPS

-125 YTLYMRNQGPDYF
+125 YTLYMRNPGPEYF

-145 WPYQESRRTQRNT
+145 RPYRESRRTQRNT

-198 ITGVVKNDRDETV
+198 VTGVLKNDRDETV

-242 GKTERFELPASNN
+242 GKTERFELPASRNT
-255 LACVLRVLQTE
+255 ACVLKILQTE
-266 RDFTVMVQSGRPLPK
+266 ENFTVLPISGRPLPK
-281 GLRLLV
+281 GLKLLV
-287 HCRGNLCYFRE
+287 HCRGNICYHKP
-298 WNDDLPSLIFERDK
+298 WNYDYASLIFRRSD
-312 LPGGVLQILLLD
+312 LPGGILQILLLD

-344 TDMQVRGS
+344 TDVQVRGT
-352 LKQRTKVTLAVTA
+352 LKQRTKVTLAVAA

-370 GPAAGDF
+370 RPAAGDF

-438 YDVPAAVRGEY
+438 YDVPELMKKEY
-449 ATPAYP
+449 VEPQYP
-455 LEVGQEIAGRI
+455 LEVGQEIIGRI
-466 NKGGLWNRKKKL
+466 SKSGLWNRRKKL
-478 DRYEM
+478 SRYEM
-483 RMIVPRWHYSLQA
+483 RMIVPSLHYVTKCA
-496 PIDKE
+496 VDDT
-501 GRFALNGFDFPDS
+501 GAFALNGFDFPDS
-514 TTFVLRPT
+514 TLYVLRPAA
-522 VRGRTITDARILI
+522 VRGSMPEATVKVAR
-535 TPDSFPEYRTLPR
+535 DSFPEVGTLPR
-548 LRQPDPTYVAQARR
+548 VPAQEQKKPYIAQARY
-562 YIEQRGTADMRNIV
+562 YIEQRGQTDMRNIL
-576 IDTVVVTAKPWDDD
+576 IDTVYVTHHKRL
-590 IDENAPEHR
+590 ESTRPEHR
-599 LAARSWNAEQI
+599 LAARTWTAEQI
-610 KEVSA
+610 KESGA
-615 GTILDFIEKMPG
+615 GTILDFIARMPG
-627 MQVMGRRV
+627 MSVVGRQVS
-635 LYRGHKPAFMVD
+635 YRGYRPGFMVD
-647 GRLEETVGMLSEK
+647 GRLEETVGEMNPVRAFRSTGM
-660 QDGREVN
+660 GRNHKTQTRLPPIPDPGGWIDFTGMNYSNTN
-667 SLDYDS
+667 SAQQS
-673 GKAISAGALRALVA
+673 TG
-687 IGNIARNGGSAS
+687 GNK
-699 DLRQAAADY
+699 RQI
-708 REKVQNDE
+708 
-716 WKRGMQY
+716 QY
-723 FDDFDNVPD
+723 IDDFDNVPD
-732 CLYYPIE
+732 ILYYPLEI
-739 QVARIDLIDRNQTT
+739 VSRIDLIEGGNMVL
-753 YWGTNLKG
+753 WGVSHWKQA
-761 GIIAITM
+761 GIISITT
-768 KKGKALAEAYAAAPS
+768 KKGKELDDATRTLPAR
-783 PDVSVVTPLG
+783 DVEFASPLG

-798 EFYSPTYDTEEKR
+798 EFYAPAYATEKAR
-811 RTNTPDY
+811 RSMVPDY

-826 VVKLDDLGQATVEFY
+826 TVKLDDTGQAIVEFY
-841 TTDAPADYDIS
+841 TSDAPADYDIT
-852 IEGVSRSG
+852 IEGITQTG
-860 KIIRKQQRFPPA
+860 KIVRTVKIITE
-872 P
+872 

>member
-1 MKSAGY
+1 MRSETPELPPPCKDFNGFSA
-7 ILPLVCAA
+7 
-15 LFLTAYRSTVQPS
+15 
-28 LYANP
+28 
-33 FMEQIEHYPQEKLH
+33 QIERYPQEKLH
-47 VSTDKD
+47 LHTDKD

-125 YTLYMRNQGPDYF
+125 YTLYMRNPGPEYF

-198 ITGVVKNDRDETV
+198 ITGVVKNDRDEVV

-230 GERYYA
+230 SERYYA

-242 GKTERFELPASNN
+242 GKTERFDLPASRNT
-255 LACVLRVLQTE
+255 ACVLKILQTE
-266 RDFTVMVQSGRPLPK
+266 ENFTVLPISGRPLPK
-281 GLRLLV
+281 GLKLLV
-287 HCRGNLCYFRE
+287 HCRGNICYHKP
-298 WNDDLPSLIFERDK
+298 WNYDYASLIFRRSD
-312 LPGGVLQILLLD
+312 LPGGILQILLLD

-344 TDMQVRGS
+344 TDMQVQGS

-385 AVPAATSGSI
+385 AVPSATSGSI

-424 AALDALLLTQGWRR
+424 TALDALLLTQGWRR
-438 YDVPAAVRGEY
+438 YDVPELMKKEY
-449 ATPAYP
+449 VEPQYP
-455 LEVGQEIAGRI
+455 LEVGQEITGRI
-466 NKGGLWNRKKKL
+466 SKSGLWNRKKKL
-478 DRYEM
+478 SRYEM
-483 RMIVPRWHYSLQA
+483 RMIVPSLHYVTKCA
-496 PIDKE
+496 VDDT
-501 GRFALNGFDFPDS
+501 GAFALNGFDFPDS
-514 TTFVLRPT
+514 TLYVLRPAA
-522 VRGRTITDARILI
+522 VRGSMPEATVKVAR
-535 TPDSFPEYRTLPR
+535 DSFPEVGTLPR
-548 LRQPDPTYVAQARR
+548 VPETDAANPYLAQARH
-562 YIEQRGTADMRNIV
+562 YIEQRGQTDMRNV
-576 IDTVVVTAKPWDDD
+576 LIDTVVVTHRIRQEMKS
-590 IDENAPEHR
+590 PEQR
-599 LAARSWNAEQI
+599 LASNSWTAEQI
-610 KEVSA
+610 KESGA
-615 GTILDFIEKMPG
+615 GTILECLARMPG
-627 MQVMGRRV
+627 IKVSDYSISYRGTGALFVVDGQLEEPVDMQASASGFPLTGMVRSSRNVSRGAASGLGGIARPDGLGGFTQFTLAQQVMC
-635 LYRGHKPAFMVD
+635 LSYPLEMV
-647 GRLEETVGMLSEK
+647 S
-660 QDGREVN
+660 
-667 SLDYDS
+667 
-673 GKAISAGALRALVA
+673 
-687 IGNIARNGGSAS
+687 
-699 DLRQAAADY
+699 
-708 REKVQNDE
+708 
-716 WKRGMQY
+716 
-723 FDDFDNVPD
+723 
-732 CLYYPIE
+732 
-739 QVARIDLIDRNQTT
+739 RIDLIDSHDSAL
-753 YWGTNLKG
+753 YIPWAKG
-761 GIIAITM
+761 AVVSITL
-768 KKGKALAEAYAAAPS
+768 KKGKEWEDAVALMPS
-783 PDVSVVTPLG
+783 VDVAIASPLG

-798 EFYSPTYDTEEKR
+798 EFYAPAYATEKAR
-811 RTNTPDY
+811 RSMVPDY

-826 VVKLDDLGQATVEFY
+826 SVEFDETGRATVEFY
-841 TTDAPADYDIS
+841 TSDAPADYDIT
-852 IEGVSRSG
+852 IEGITQTG
-860 KIIRKQQRFPPA
+860 KIVCRRSTVTGD
-872 P
+872 